1 MHAATQEQDQRSKQL
16 SIAAWSGF
24 SSGRED
30 DLELLMPILYSAGTD
45 RHRERE
51 RERKTATEAK
61 PARKYKLT
69 GRESRGQMRHV
80 TTRNHIPKIV
90 RYIAI

>member
-45 RHRERE
+45 RQTDRERE
-51 RERKTATEAK
+51 REREREIEEQCTRTR
-61 PARKYKLT
+61 ARD
-69 GRESRGQMRHV
+69 V
-80 TTRNHIPKIV
+80 II
-90 RYIAI
+90 